1 MISSATFKNTIKYLL
16 LLGIGLLLLWLTF
29 KGHDLKK
36 IFNDIY
42 HARPLYVFLSV
53 LAGFFAFLLR
63 AYRWN
68 MLIEPLGYRSNFL
81 NASYA
86 LGLGY
91 FANLAIPRIGEI
103 TRCGVLNRTD
113 KIPMDK
119 LIGTVI
125 TERVID
131 LIMLFLS
138 VALVTALQFNL
149 MTGFLRD
156 KVFTGANGS
165 GNTVMYIL
173 AGLAALT
180 ILAGLFLMLSKN
192 KKAEKLR
199 EKFILLIRGVW
210 AGLFSVTKVKN
221 KGMFII
227 HTMVIWALYFLSTY
241 FCFFALVATSPL
253 GWKEGLF
260 ILVAG
265 GLGMSAPVQGGIGAY
280 HYIVSQALI
289 LFGIAETDGITYAT
303 LVHTYQMLLIIV
315 LGLIS
320 LFMIFIRKN

>member
-1 MISSATFKNTIKYLL
+1 MISSATIKNTIKYLL
-16 LLGIGLLLLWLTF
+16 LLGIGILLLWLTF

-53 LAGFFAFLLR
+53 LAGFIAFLLR

-68 MLIEPLGYRSNFL
+68 MLIEPLGYRSDFF

-131 LIMLFLS
+131 LFMLFLS
-138 VALVTALQFNL
+138 VALAAALQFDL
-149 MTGFLRD
+149 MTSFLRN
-156 KVFTGANGS
+156 KVFAGTNGGS
-165 GNTVMYIL
+165 NTAIYIFGVTAVSAIC
-173 AGLAALT
+173 AGMFL
-180 ILAGLFLMLSKN
+180 LFSN
-192 KKAEKLR
+192 KPKAIKLR
-199 EKFILLIRGVW
+199 EKIILLIRGVW
-210 AGLFSVTKVKN
+210 AGLFSVMKVKS
-221 KGMFII
+221 KAWFVF
-227 HTMVIWALYFLSTY
+227 HTILIWALYFVSTY
-241 FCFFALVATSPL
+241 LCFFALDATAHL

-280 HYIVSQALI
+280 HYIVSQALL

-303 LVHTYQMLLIIV
+303 LVHSYQMLLIIV

>member
-1 MISSATFKNTIKYLL
+1 MISSAAIKNAIKYLL
-16 LLGIGLLLLWLTF
+16 LLGVGILLLWLTF

-53 LAGFFAFLLR
+53 LAGFIAFLLR

-68 MLIEPLGYRSNFL
+68 MLIEPLGYRSSFF

-131 LIMLFLS
+131 VVMLFLS
-138 VALVTALQFNL
+138 VALVAALQFNL

-156 KVFTGANGS
+156 KVFAGANEKS
-165 GNTVMYIL
+165 NTTFFIMAL
-173 AGLAALT
+173 LAAIL
-180 ILAGLFLMLSKN
+180 ILAGLFLLLSKSA
-192 KKAEKLR
+192 KAVKLR
-199 EKFILLIRGVW
+199 ERIILLIRGVW
-210 AGLFSVTKVKN
+210 AGFFSVTKVKN
-221 KGMFII
+221 KGMFVVYTFI
-227 HTMVIWALYFLSTY
+227 IWALYFFSTY
-241 FCFFALVATSPL
+241 LCFFALDATAQL
-253 GWKEGLF
+253 GWREGLF

-303 LVHTYQMLLIIV
+303 LVHSYQMLLIIV

>member
-1 MISSATFKNTIKYLL
+1 MISSSAINNTIKYLL
-16 LLGIGLLLLWLTF
+16 LLGIGVLLLWLTF
-29 KGHDLKK
+29 KGHDLRK

-42 HARPLYVFLSV
+42 HAHPLYVFLSV
-53 LAGFFAFLLR
+53 MAGFIAFLLR

-68 MLIEPLGYRSNFL
+68 MLIEPLGFRSRFL

-131 LIMLFLS
+131 LIMLFIS
-138 VALVTALQFNL
+138 VALVAMLQFNL

-156 KVFTGANGS
+156 KVFAGANGN
-165 GNTVMYIL
+165 GNSTLIIL
-173 AGLAALT
+173 AGLML
-180 ILAGLFLMLSKN
+180 LAVIAVVVLLISKSQ
-192 KKAEKLR
+192 KAVKLR
-199 EKFILLIRGVW
+199 EKIILLIRGVW
-210 AGLFSVTKVKN
+210 TGLFSVMKVKN
-221 KGMFII
+221 KTMFILY
-227 HTMVIWALYFLSTY
+227 TLVIWALYFLSTY
-241 FCFFALVATSPL
+241 LCFFALDSTVHL

-289 LFGIAETDGITYAT
+289 LFGVAETDGITYAT

-320 LFMIFIRKN
+320 LFMIFVRKN

>member
-1 MISSATFKNTIKYLL
+1 MISSSTIKNTIKYLL
-16 LLGIGLLLLWLTF
+16 LLGIGILLLWLTF

-36 IFNDIY
+36 IFSDIY
-42 HARPLYVFLSV
+42 HARPLYVFFSV
-53 LAGFFAFLLR
+53 LAGFIAFLLR

-113 KIPMDK
+113 KIPMEK

-131 LIMLFLS
+131 VIMLFLS
-138 VALVTALQFNL
+138 VALVAALQFNL
-149 MTGFLRD
+149 MTGFLSD
-156 KVFTGANGS
+156 KVFAGANGG
-165 GNTVMYIL
+165 GNTSLYIL
-173 AGLAALT
+173 TGLALLF
-180 ILAGLFLMLSKN
+180 ILGGTFLLLSKN
-192 KKAEKLR
+192 PKAIKLR
-199 EKFILLIRGVW
+199 EKIILLIRGVW

-221 KGMFII
+221 KGLFVV
-227 HTMVIWALYFLSTY
+227 HTFVIWALYFLSTY
-241 FCFFALVATSPL
+241 LCFFALNATAQL

-289 LFGIAETDGITYAT
+289 LFGIAEADGITYAT
-303 LVHTYQMLLIIV
+303 LVHSYQMLLIIV

>member
-1 MISSATFKNTIKYLL
+1 VISSSVIKNLAKYLL
-16 LLGIGLLLLWLTF
+16 LLGIGVLLLWLTF
-29 KGHDLKK
+29 KGQDLKK
-36 IFNDIY
+36 IANDIY
-42 HARPLYVFLSV
+42 HAHPLYVLLSV
-53 LAGFFAFLLR
+53 LAGFVAFLLR

-68 MLIEPLGYRSNFL
+68 MLIEPLGYRSDFL

-103 TRCGVLNRTD
+103 TRCGVLHRTD
-113 KIPMDK
+113 KIPVDK

-138 VALVTALQFNL
+138 VAMVAALQFNL
-149 MTGFLRD
+149 IAGFLRN
-156 KVFTGANGS
+156 KVFSGTAGS
-165 GNTVMYIL
+165 GTATLYLLGALATLLVI
-173 AGLAALT
+173 AGL
-180 ILAGLFLMLSKN
+180 MLLLSGNHKVV
-192 KKAEKLR
+192 KLR
-199 EKFILLIRGVW
+199 EKIILLIRGVW
-210 AGLFSVTKVKN
+210 TGLFSVTKVKH
-221 KGMFII
+221 KGLFIL
-227 HTMVIWALYFLSTY
+227 HTFVIWILYFISAYL
-241 FCFFALVATSPL
+241 CFFALEATNHL

-289 LFGIAETDGITYAT
+289 LFGIAESDGITYAT
-303 LVHTYQMLLIIV
+303 LVHSYQMLLIIV

-320 LFMIFIRKN
+320 LFMLFLRKI

>member
-1 MISSATFKNTIKYLL
+1 MISSATIKNTIKYLL
-16 LLGIGLLLLWLTF
+16 LLGIGILLLWLTF

-53 LAGFFAFLLR
+53 LAGFIAFLLR

-68 MLIEPLGYRSNFL
+68 MLIEPLGYRSDFF

-131 LIMLFLS
+131 LFMLFLS
-138 VALVTALQFNL
+138 VALAAALQFDL
-149 MTGFLRD
+149 MTSFLRN
-156 KVFTGANGS
+156 KVFAGANGGS
-165 GNTVMYIL
+165 NTAIYIL
-173 AGLAALT
+173 GVTAVSGICAGMFL
-180 ILAGLFLMLSKN
+180 LFSK
-192 KKAEKLR
+192 KPKAIKLR
-199 EKFILLIRGVW
+199 EKIILLIRGVW
-210 AGLFSVTKVKN
+210 AGLFSVMKVKS
-221 KGMFII
+221 KAWFVF
-227 HTMVIWALYFLSTY
+227 HTILIWALYFVSTY
-241 FCFFALVATSPL
+241 LCFFALDATAHL

-280 HYIVSQALI
+280 HYIVSQALL
-289 LFGIAETDGITYAT
+289 LFGIAENDGITYAT
-303 LVHTYQMLLIIV
+303 LVHSYQMLLIIV